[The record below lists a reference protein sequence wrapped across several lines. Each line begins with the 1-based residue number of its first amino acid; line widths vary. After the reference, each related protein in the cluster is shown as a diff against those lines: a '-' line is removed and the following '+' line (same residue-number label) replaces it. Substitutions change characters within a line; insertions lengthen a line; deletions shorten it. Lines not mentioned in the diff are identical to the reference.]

1 MPRPRRSIVTSPDR
15 VRELCI
21 RYGIDPFEEMVK
33 MYRETIP
40 IPEGVDPEVLKPMM
54 ERYDIIT
61 MPDGKKRLQHPVR
74 ERTDLMKE
82 CAKYVYAQ
90 KRATETR
97 EEKDFKLTVLI
108 QTFGKEEP
116 KRVEVVDVTPQLTQG
131 TTNGTTSENRGNDAA

>member
-15 VRELCI
+15 VRELCLK
-21 RYGIDPFEEMVK
+21 YGIDPFEEMVK

-40 IPEGVDPEVLKPMM
+40 VPDSVDEKVLAPMM
-54 ERYDIIT
+54 ERYDLIEEG
-61 MPDGKKRLQHPVR
+61 GKRFLRHPVR
-74 ERTDLMKE
+74 ERTDLMRE

-108 QTFGKEEP
+108 QSFGQEQP
-116 KRVEVVDVTPQLTQG
+116 KLVQVLDAKLID
-131 TTNGTTSENRGNDAA
+131 NGNPTAA